1 MHSLTKA
8 TLAATLITTLGWQA
22 HAQSSSEILVP
33 PMRESSTPYS
43 AMSPYSPTAPA
54 TTAPGYG
61 APTSPAAPTTAE
73 GVHYRSVTVPSAT
86 PGYSTTTTT
95 ITPLPS
101 NPSYAPPPTV
111 GTGYSA
117 PTGSMGYST
126 TTTTIAPA
134 PAPTGANP
142 TVTYAP
148 LPSTPTPAISQVDA
162 ANAATPLEASSQGI
176 RPSLQH
182 RQPGASAQDELN
194 RLDPTIR
201 TDSGSLWVR
210 SPNGGYVQK
219 GGSVGGS
226 AGEWYGDTKAR

>member
-33 PMRESSTPYS
+33 PMRESTTPYG
-43 AMSPYSPTAPA
+43 A
-54 TTAPGYG
+54 TTTPV
-61 APTSPAAPTTAE
+61 APTTAD

-95 ITPLPS
+95 VTPLPS
-101 NPSYAPPPTV
+101 TPNYAPSQTL
-111 GTGYSA
+111 GTGY
-117 PTGSMGYST
+117 TT

-134 PAPTGANP
+134 PAPVPGQATTAP
-142 TVTYAP
+142 SVTYAP
-148 LPSTPTPAISQVDA
+148 LPSTPAPSLSAIDA
-162 ANAATPLEASSQGI
+162 ANATTPLEASSQGI
-176 RPSLQH
+176 RPSIQH

-219 GGSVGGS
+219 GGSVGGA